1 MREVGILARKTL
13 DLGHSLVKAGI
24 TTDEI
29 DAKVHDYII

>member
-1 MREVGILARKTL
+1 MREVGILGRKTL

-29 DAKVHDYII
+29 DAKVHDFII